1 MSILSEIAMMTP
13 AQRDQLVADLSDERQ
28 RDIDRAI
35 RDLEKRLR
43 IRRMAAVTPAHIA
56 AVKLATLVVHTPD
69 GPQPCCDRHAAEVRG
84 ALFLLSAQ
92 VYTVP
97 AAKGQRCTTCMREA
111 ATTVSA

>member
-1 MSILSEIAMMTP
+1 MMTP

-28 RDIDRAI
+28 RDIDRAM
-35 RDLEKRLR
+35 RDLEKRLW
-43 IRRMAAVTPAHIA
+43 IRRMEAVMPADIA

-84 ALFLLSAQ
+84 AMFLLSAA

-97 AAKGQRCTTCMREA
+97 APRGQRCATCVREA
-111 ATTVSA
+111 KTTVIA